1 MAIESKNLLVAIK
14 AYSRGNALPLD
25 ASEVYESLG
34 EATTYASSPTAYAG
48 QTIKAKLEDGKYHT
62 YTLQPSD
69 AGYTLEEVGAIS
81 PTDLKQYVIV
91 GTRPGS
97 GQEQGVIY
105 IDNNEGYI
113 WNGSDWVKVFS
124 DVSPVE
130 DRVDAIESELD
141 TIYDNPTFTGTVT
154 IEGDEVATQEWVNT
168 LIGNLNNGIPGI
180 VDDGDNPLPSTG
192 YKAGQMWRVAA
203 VGTYAGQDCEIGD
216 LIICIKD
223 HATGASNA
231 DFMVVQANIDGAVTG
246 ADSSTDGHIVVFNG
260 STGKV
265 IKDSNVTIASLNDAI
280 SKAHT
285 HSNKAVLDSYTKT
298 EEELLE
304 AAATDAASKVS
315 ALESSI
321 EEELATKANAADVYS
336 KSDIDSKLQTI
347 NQNLNTKVDAA
358 TVDSKIEAATTEILE
373 DAATAASEALAARV
387 GDIPQESTIK
397 SYIDSAVGAGGADVG
412 EAIEQAK
419 QEAINI
425 SKQYTDTALTITEF

>member
-62 YTLQPSD
+62 YTLQPSE

-81 PTDLKQYVIV
+81 STDLKQYVIV

-113 WNGSDWVKVFS
+113 WNGSAWVKVFS

-141 TIYDNPTFTGTVT
+141 TIYENPTFTGTVT

-203 VGTYAGQDCEIGD
+203 EGTYAGQDCEIGD
-216 LIICIKD
+216 LIICIKN
-223 HATGASNA
+223 HASGASNA
-231 DFMVVQANIDGAVTG
+231 DFMV
-246 ADSSTDGHIVVFNG
+246 
-260 STGKV
+260 
-265 IKDSNVTIASLNDAI
+265 L
-280 SKAHT
+280 
-285 HSNKAVLDSYTKT
+285 
-298 EEELLE
+298 
-304 AAATDAASKVS
+304 
-315 ALESSI
+315 
-321 EEELATKANAADVYS
+321 
-336 KSDIDSKLQTI
+336 
-347 NQNLNTKVDAA
+347 
-358 TVDSKIEAATTEILE
+358 
-373 DAATAASEALAARV
+373 
-387 GDIPQESTIK
+387 
-397 SYIDSAVGAGGADVG
+397 
-412 EAIEQAK
+412 
-419 QEAINI
+419 
-425 SKQYTDTALTITEF
+425 